1 MDKKSEMSVNK
12 ASATKLNEKPKTGTQ
27 SEKPAEKPKASAQSD
42 KPSEKP
48 KAPKAPLPTAPPTKP
63 KPANENT
70 TPRDLDSPIS
80 ANPPAKKPQDLPKP
94 PVTQKATSDQS
105 NFPITRRCPSTTEAT
120 IEGR

>member
-12 ASATKLNEKPKTGTQ
+12 ASATQLNEKPKTGTQ

-63 KPANENT
+63 KPANEKT

-80 ANPPAKKPQDLPKP
+80 ANPPAKKPQDL
-94 PVTQKATSDQS
+94 QNRQ
-105 NFPITRRCPSTTEAT
+105 
-120 IEGR
+120 